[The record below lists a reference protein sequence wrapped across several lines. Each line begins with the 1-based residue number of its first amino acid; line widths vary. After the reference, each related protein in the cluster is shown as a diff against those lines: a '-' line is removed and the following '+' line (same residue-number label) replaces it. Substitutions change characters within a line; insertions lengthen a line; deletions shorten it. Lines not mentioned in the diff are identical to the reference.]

1 MYHCQVHFYLVGRS
15 CKTFEIIK
23 GSVPLDN
30 FTHTFSES
38 SQVEEKLA
46 SQADVIMMHLAD
58 MDIEESERK
67 SVSAKRD
74 SAELILL
81 AEGAEA
87 AFLAGEFP
95 EEGYSAFF
103 SGVSGGQEREEACE
117 SGPEC
122 LLAAVKD
129 IWRLP
134 MTEGESRFRFARWQQ
149 GYKAEKDAWQN
160 SHFFE
165 STINNVPNLIWYK
178 DKNGIHE
185 KVNDSFCRTVG
196 KTKKQVEGRGH
207 AYIWDVEQDDPACIE
222 SEREVMSK
230 RRTLDRKS
238 VV

>member
-58 MDIEESERK
+58 MDIEESVRK

-103 SGVSGGQEREEACE
+103 SGVAGGQEREEACE

-129 IWRLP
+129 RGLPFLERVRAHPKCRSFFITPENRDRLFLEVLAQLRLP
-134 MTEGESRFRFARWQQ
+134 LH
-149 GYKAEKDAWQN
+149 KD
-160 SHFFE
+160 
-165 STINNVPNLIWYK
+165 
-178 DKNGIHE
+178 
-185 KVNDSFCRTVG
+185 
-196 KTKKQVEGRGH
+196 
-207 AYIWDVEQDDPACIE
+207 
-222 SEREVMSK
+222 
-230 RRTLDRKS
+230 
-238 VV
+238 